1 MIKMALASI
10 GGSAPSFRLAP
21 VEGYAESAF
30 KQGLKE
36 AWRDEHYAEGYF
48 ALLIE
53 WILRQWPRSAAVRC
67 THRELPLA

>member
-1 MIKMALASI
+1 MALASI

-53 WILRQWPRSAAVRC
+53 WILRQCAVPRPFVARTASFR
-67 THRELPLA
+67 